1 MDAEDLR
8 AFLRKEVDSAT
19 NYLDEELTAFRIKS
33 LEYYHGDKFGNEV
46 EGRSQV
52 VLTEVADTIDFMM
65 PSLMRIFTATDEY
78 GRFVPRGPEDVAGA
92 QQATDYCGYNI
103 NSVNNGFVLLHN
115 WFKDALLF
123 KIGVVKS
130 YWDERIDTTEES
142 YDALDDAQWEALQAD
157 PDVEVIS
164 HEEIGDTM
172 GRSHAV
178 TVRRSTRSG
187 HIRHENVPPE
197 EFLVERRARGD
208 VQSLG
213 FCAHRTEM
221 TVSDLVA
228 MGYDREE
235 VEEHA
240 GEDEDGQ
247 EEQVRFEDLNQSE
260 ESDRKGANREVI
272 VTEAYIRFDYDGDGI
287 AELRRVLCIGETLH
301 VLENEP
307 WDRVPFSV
315 LSPILMPHRL
325 IGRSYAELVMDL
337 QLISSTLLRQVLD
350 NIYLNNNSTW
360 EAVEGQVNLDDLLN
374 PAPGGVVRTRQPN
387 MVRALAPAVMVGD
400 ALPVMDKLDRVK
412 EQRTGIS
419 KASAGLDADALQSTT
434 AAAVN
439 ATIRAAEGKLEMV
452 ARVFAET
459 GVRDLYFNTLH
470 LAQKHVDAQ
479 TMIRLRGSFVPVDPR
494 AWANGYDFTVNVGLG
509 SGQTQEKIQAL
520 MQISAKQEMIF
531 QLVGPDNPIVT
542 PAQYA
547 ATLAKLVEAAGFK
560 DTETFFN
567 RPELVQQQMQG
578 KAQQPP
584 QLDPK
589 TQAEIQKMQADA
601 QMQQAKAVEDAKIKR
616 EQMMLDHQ
624 LKQQE
629 MQMRLQLQR
638 EELES
643 ERQLRAAEIVAGNRP
658 STNLPRAQG

>member
-19 NYLDEELTAFRIKS
+19 NYLDEGTDGVP
-33 LEYYHGDKFGNEV
+33 H
-46 EGRSQV
+46 QV
-52 VLTEVADTIDFMM
+52 VGILPRRQVRQRSRGPVSGRLTEVADTIDFMM

-130 YWDERIDTTEES
+130 YYDERIDTTEES
-142 YDALDDAQWEALQAD
+142 YEALDDAQWEALQAD
-157 PDVEVIS
+157 PDVDVIS
-164 HEEIGDTM
+164 HEEIADPM
-172 GRSHAV
+172 GRSHAA
-178 TVRRSTRSG
+178 TVRRSTASG
-187 HIRHENVPPE
+187 QIRHENVPPE

-307 WDRVPFSV
+307 WDRVP
-315 LSPILMPHRL
+315 
-325 IGRSYAELVMDL
+325 
-337 QLISSTLLRQVLD
+337 LL
-350 NIYLNNNSTW
+350 
-360 EAVEGQVNLDDLLN
+360 
-374 PAPGGVVRTRQPN
+374 
-387 MVRALAPAVMVGD
+387 
-400 ALPVMDKLDRVK
+400 
-412 EQRTGIS
+412 
-419 KASAGLDADALQSTT
+419 
-434 AAAVN
+434 
-439 ATIRAAEGKLEMV
+439 
-452 ARVFAET
+452 
-459 GVRDLYFNTLH
+459 
-470 LAQKHVDAQ
+470 
-479 TMIRLRGSFVPVDPR
+479 
-494 AWANGYDFTVNVGLG
+494 
-509 SGQTQEKIQAL
+509 
-520 MQISAKQEMIF
+520 
-531 QLVGPDNPIVT
+531 GP
-542 PAQYA
+542 
-547 ATLAKLVEAAGFK
+547 
-560 DTETFFN
+560 
-567 RPELVQQQMQG
+567 
-578 KAQQPP
+578 
-584 QLDPK
+584 
-589 TQAEIQKMQADA
+589 
-601 QMQQAKAVEDAKIKR
+601 
-616 EQMMLDHQ
+616 
-624 LKQQE
+624 
-629 MQMRLQLQR
+629 
-638 EELES
+638 S
-643 ERQLRAAEIVAGNRP
+643 RP
-658 STNLPRAQG
+658 SSCRIS